1 MSEDLYSVVCIGKL
15 KDGFAADAVAAALAK
30 AFPQLSAT
38 QRQQIVDGNVRI
50 KLAKGKPRA
59 HALDVFVALDSCGVA
74 CEIRSD
80 ALYAAAKAA
89 AASGAN
95 PTGSAA
101 TAVRKAGS
109 TRTPRTATAPAAP
122 TAVTE
127 ADIDQ
132 HWMRH
137 ALELARRAQREGEVP
152 VGAVLVHEG
161 KVIGEGWNQPIARH
175 DASAHAEMLALRMAT
190 EKVANYRLKD
200 CTLYVTLE
208 PCVMC
213 AGAITH
219 ARVTRLVYGAA
230 DPKAGAVHSVY
241 DVIANPKLNHRVE
254 WTGNVLAV
262 ECGNLLRDFFR
273 ARR

>member
-15 KDGFAADAVAAALAK
+15 KDGFESGSVAAALAK

-38 QRQQIVDGNVRI
+38 QRQQIVNGNVRI
-50 KLAKGKPRA
+50 KLAMGKPRA
-59 HALDVFVALDSCGVA
+59 QALDVFVALDSCGVA

-89 AASGAN
+89 AAAASSVPATTTKK
-95 PTGSAA
+95 PASARASRSSAA
-101 TAVRKAGS
+101 AFADTL
-109 TRTPRTATAPAAP
+109 
-122 TAVTE
+122 E
-127 ADIDQ
+127 ADQ
-132 HWMRH
+132 RWMRH
-137 ALELARRAQREGEVP
+137 ALELARRAQAEGEVP
-152 VGAVLVHEG
+152 VGAVLVHNG
-161 KVIGEGWNQPIARH
+161 KIIGEGWNQPIALH
-175 DASAHAEMLALRMAT
+175 DPSAHAEMLALRAAA
-190 EKVANYRLKD
+190 KKAANYRLAD

-219 ARVTRLVYGAA
+219 ARVARLVYGAT
-230 DPKAGAVHSVY
+230 DSKAGAVHSVY
-241 DVIANPKLNHRVE
+241 DVIANPQLNHRVE
-254 WTGNVLAV
+254 WTGDVLAE